1 MAGLF
6 RFQDTIQFELMMA
19 KKESVH
25 AWVTFLLFAAVCGL
39 GYLWY
44 NGQFSKSNPEEA
56 KGPTSPF
63 MKTEAEFRGKL
74 TELKMRR
81 YKTQNGIDKLEQFR
95 GENLAKL
102 REMGIDS
109 SEKFL
114 ASSNQEVKLAVI
126 NLNGWVAQIAKAN
139 KELTSYDDAI
149 VNIEAMLDKIKRERI
164 GDSVALSDE
173 ESLELQK
180 IILDL
185 NERLNVETNFLEDEA
200 LGELLDSQ
208 MDSVDKNRK

>member
-1 MAGLF
+1 
-6 RFQDTIQFELMMA
+6 
-19 KKESVH
+19 
-25 AWVTFLLFAAVCGL
+25 
-39 GYLWY
+39 
-44 NGQFSKSNPEEA
+44 
-56 KGPTSPF
+56 
-63 MKTEAEFRGKL
+63 
-74 TELKMRR
+74 
-81 YKTQNGIDKLEQFR
+81 
-95 GENLAKL
+95 
-102 REMGIDS
+102 MGIDS